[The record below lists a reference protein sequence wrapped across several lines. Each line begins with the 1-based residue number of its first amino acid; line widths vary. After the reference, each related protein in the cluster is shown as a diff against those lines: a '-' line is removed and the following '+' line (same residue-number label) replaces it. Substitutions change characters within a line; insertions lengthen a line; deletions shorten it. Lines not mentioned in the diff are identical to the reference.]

1 MTGDE
6 IREAARSLVERSCKK
21 QGIPVLIDDAETLS
35 RIARLIAASRGG
47 EHDAA

>member
-21 QGIPVLIDDAETLS
+21 QGIPVLIEDAETLS
-35 RIARLIAASRGG
+35 RVARLITASRG
-47 EHDAA
+47 ERND